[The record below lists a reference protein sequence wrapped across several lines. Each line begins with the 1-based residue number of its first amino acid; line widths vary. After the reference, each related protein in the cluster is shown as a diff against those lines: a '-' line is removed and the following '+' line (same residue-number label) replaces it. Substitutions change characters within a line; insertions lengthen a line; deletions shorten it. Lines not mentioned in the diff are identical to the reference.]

1 MPNPGELLYG
11 EDQLNVR
18 YDAASTLSATD
29 TFEARAGNCLSMT
42 SLFIAAARYL
52 GLDAHFQTV
61 AVDPAWDHQ
70 GNTMIR
76 YEHIVATGSAGGG
89 RSYVIDFL
97 PEFVVGDM
105 DAKIISDLEAH
116 ALFYNNLG
124 AEAIVDGR
132 VDESLVNFRRAI
144 RLRPKF
150 SSAWNNMGAAM
161 RRTGQYELAE
171 FSYLRA
177 LDQDYANY
185 SALGNLVLLYRY
197 TDRDGE
203 AAQLKERVKHYHA
216 RNPYFN
222 YFQVRAAIRK
232 GHLKE
237 ARKHLKKAIRLKR
250 NEPDFYIAMAE
261 IHAAKGEEEEKLKM
275 LDLAKKY
282 TEGVLVAPSRQMS
295 HRFWT
300 TNGVNVVRNPNRQG
314 RL

>member
-203 AAQLKERVKHYHA
+203 AAAVERA
-216 RNPYFN
+216 
-222 YFQVRAAIRK
+222 
-232 GHLKE
+232 G
-237 ARKHLKKAIRLKR
+237 KAL
-250 NEPDFYIAMAE
+250 
-261 IHAAKGEEEEKLKM
+261 
-275 LDLAKKY
+275 
-282 TEGVLVAPSRQMS
+282 SC
-295 HRFWT
+295 
-300 TNGVNVVRNPNRQG
+300 
-314 RL
+314 